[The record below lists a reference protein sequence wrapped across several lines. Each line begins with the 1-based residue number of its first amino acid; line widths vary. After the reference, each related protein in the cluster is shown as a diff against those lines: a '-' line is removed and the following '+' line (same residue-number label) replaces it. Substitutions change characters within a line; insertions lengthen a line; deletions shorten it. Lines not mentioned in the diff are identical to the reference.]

1 MESSLVYI
9 HQELRVAETTAFF
22 KEWVDVSESHS
33 KAVIDK
39 EVREQ
44 QAYDKLGAPT
54 RRAAI
59 RFR

>member
-1 MESSLVYI
+1 MESSLIYI
-9 HQELRVAETTAFF
+9 HQELREETTAFF

-44 QAYDKLGAPT
+44 QQYDNLGAPT